1 MIRQARTPRHGVPRQ
16 HDLEILVT
24 AFGQTLNAGDT
35 VYSPWFPK
43 QAENCVFW
51 ADLID
56 KTGSPTLT
64 ISVLN
69 KTENA
74 TGDGTLNASFTAM
87 TNAGIAQKGVTGL
100 LQLVRF
106 KYAVTGTGTVVFRM
120 LTPVWY
126 DGARV

>member
-1 MIRQARTPRHGVPRQ
+1 M
-16 HDLEILVT
+16 T

-35 VYSPWFPK
+35 VYSPWFPR
-43 QAENCVFW
+43 QANHCVFW

-64 ISVLN
+64 ISIVH
-69 KTENA
+69 KSMET
-74 TGDGTLNASFTAM
+74 TGDGTVKTSFTGM
-87 TNAGIAQKGVTGL
+87 TATGLASQNVDDL